1 MEDSTTVKKVL
12 RFIYQVFSYIILL
25 LCGLVT
31 FLTRNILKS
40 LSNEKNAN
48 EFVNVSG
55 PIKNDLLHPC
65 EEKLK
70 QLEAMVAEL
79 SNKPSKFPQEK
90 DEMLVE
96 SMNRIR
102 SMEYDLQKTKKV
114 QFFFLFFLE

>member
-1 MEDSTTVKKVL
+1 MEESTTAKKVSI
-12 RFIYQVFSYIILL
+12 FIYKVLLYIFLL
-25 LCGLVT
+25 LFGFVKVLSK
-31 FLTRNILKS
+31 NILKS
-40 LSNEKNAN
+40 FSNGKNTQQ
-48 EFVNVSG
+48 FVKASG
-55 PIKNDLLHPC
+55 PVEKDLLHPC

-79 SNKPSKFPQEK
+79 STKPSRIPQEK

-114 QFFFLFFLE
+114 